1 MDFRVEK
8 VLPNGLGRAGTIRT
22 AHGEIKTPAFMAVGT
37 QGYVRFLS
45 AEDLRGIGAQAMLS
59 NGFHLRRRSHEIA
72 EAGGLAEWKPTESFS
87 SEHDVDSSRRHGR
100 VASSSSVVTSGDSRK
115 ENSVGLRPDNLS
127 AEPWHGPTLTDSGGF
142 QVMSLGSGLGKVV
155 SMEKERGVVNTA
167 HKERL
172 AQVIEEGVSFIDPF
186 DHEPEF
192 IGPEESMQI
201 QCRIGADIHMAFDEL
216 TSLADT
222 YEYNIEAMERT
233 ERWALRSLKEHIKHR
248 DDLGYRQNLY
258 GVLQGGRWEDLRRQ
272 TARNLAKMEVNG
284 VGFDGFGL
292 GGAFLKEDLGEIL
305 RWCNEELPMDKPRH
319 LLGLSH
325 PDDILIG
332 AEMGADTFDCVA
344 PMREARHGKIYTRDG
359 NYNLRKMADSGEAL
373 EPGCDCATCRAGWTR
388 GSLRALWRS
397 GDTEKK
403 QKYYNLASTH
413 NLRFIVRLTEE
424 VRQAM
429 LDDNF
434 AEYKREFLARYYAGR

>member
-1 MDFRVEK
+1 MEFEVEK
-8 VLPNGLGRAGTIRT
+8 VLDNGLGRVGTIRT
-22 AHGEIKTPAFMAVGT
+22 AHGEIKTPAFIAVGT
-37 QGYVRFLS
+37 HGYVRFIS
-45 AEDLRGIGAQAMLS
+45 AADLHKLGAQAMLS
-59 NGFHLRRRSHEIA
+59 NGFHLRRESQAIA
-72 EAGGLAEWKPTESFS
+72 EAVGLADWSPI
-87 SEHDVDSSRRHGR
+87 DQL
-100 VASSSSVVTSGDSRK
+100 
-115 ENSVGLRPDNLS
+115 NQNQRPDGQLT
-127 AEPWHGPTLTDSGGF
+127 APWQGPTLTDSGGF

-155 SMEKERGVVNTA
+155 SMERERGVTNTA

-172 AQVIEEGVSFIDPF
+172 ARVEEQGVSFIDPF
-186 DHEPEF
+186 DSEPDF

-233 ERWALRSLKEHIKHR
+233 ERWALRSLHEHLKHR

-258 GVLQGGRWEDLRRQ
+258 AVLQGGRWEDLRRK
-272 TARNLAKMEVNG
+272 TAQNLAKMQIDG

-305 RWCNEELPMDKPRH
+305 RWCNEELPMEKPRH

-344 PMREARHGKIYTRDG
+344 PMREARHGKIYTHDG
-359 NYNLRKMADSGEAL
+359 NLNLRKFAGAGELL
-373 EPGCDCATCRAGWTR
+373 EAECDCATCRAGWTK
-388 GSLRALWRS
+388 GSLRAMWRS
-397 GDTEKK
+397 GDAEKK
-403 QKYYNLASTH
+403 RQYYNLASIH

-424 VRQAM
+424 IREAM
-429 LDDNF
+429 RNDEF
-434 AEYKREFLARYYAGR
+434 QQYKKDFLRRYYGSVTEA